1 MVSQNIHGIVITEH
15 NTLWPADR
23 IELLNRR
30 LPDNFRI
37 YSGIE
42 VSTVHHHVVVI
53 GMHDSAGIHPG
64 IPIET
69 LLDLTREK
77 GAAAILVHPFSANGG
92 MHFLDP
98 FPGFDGIEV
107 VSTMTFGDKVD
118 LACSLCAQHK
128 VAAVGG
134 SDAHC
139 SQNVGKAFTVFP
151 SLPED
156 EEELAGWIKKGQGMP
171 MSVTQGGKGV
181 RVC

>member
-23 IELLNRR
+23 IESLNRR

-53 GMHDSAGIHPG
+53 GMKESAGIHPG
-64 IPIET
+64 IPVEA

-77 GAAAILVHPFSANGG
+77 GAAAILVHPFTNGG
-92 MHFLDP
+92 IHSLDP
-98 FPGFDGIEV
+98 FPRFDGIEV

-118 LACSLCAQHK
+118 LACALCTRYKAS
-128 VAAVGG
+128 AVGG

-139 SQNVGKAFTVFP
+139 SQNIGKAFTVFP
-151 SLPED
+151 SLPTD
-156 EEELAGWIKKGQGMP
+156 EAELAVWIKRGLGMP
-171 MSVTQGGKGV
+171 MAVTPGGKGV